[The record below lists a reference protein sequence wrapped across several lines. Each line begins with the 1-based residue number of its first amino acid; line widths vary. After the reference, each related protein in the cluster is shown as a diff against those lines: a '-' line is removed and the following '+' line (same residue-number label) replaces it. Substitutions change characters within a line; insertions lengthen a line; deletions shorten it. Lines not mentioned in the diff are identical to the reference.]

1 MKFKGH
7 IVHDVYK
14 ILSKHIRCRFE
25 AAVTM
30 RTWKASDVIVSRLMD
45 AKLRRCTTKGLAHR
59 AGIHPHIRKREAM
72 LLHFMAFQTHNIA
85 KHFIADIAARSWIV
99 VVP

>member
-1 MKFKGH
+1 M
-7 IVHDVYK
+7 YK
-14 ILSKHIRCRFE
+14 ILSKHVIHIRCRFE

-30 RTWKASDVIVSRLMD
+30 RTRKASDVIVSRLVD

-59 AGIHPHIRKREAM
+59 AGIHLHIRKRESM
-72 LLHFMAFQTHNIA
+72 LLHFMAFQTHDIA
-85 KHFIADIAARSWIV
+85 QHFIADITARSWIV